1 MQPSFHDAEDML
13 HFCPNRGFLTF
24 SASELPSCPGRLL
37 FDLRRAA
44 IDLVTN
50 GLAGV
55 VFDHGILLLV
65 GTEISAV
72 PVHDAFFS
80 SQQFRK
86 HCDVMNIGGC
96 HLDSVNQATVL
107 VHANMSLVA
116 KVPCIVLLRLVC
128 FRVSLPV
135 LVLRGRR
142 RRDDGGIYN
151 FTCLITLTFL
161 CGVSLAFRGNCV
173 LKCTFCG
180 IPRLF

>member
-1 MQPSFHDAEDML
+1 MFAPLDLRF
-13 HFCPNRGFLTF
+13 GT
-24 SASELPSCPGRLL
+24 GRLVL
-37 FDLRRAA
+37 ALGRPAVGFIFDLFSLG
-44 IDLVTN
+44 IPGN
-50 GLAGV
+50 GIIP
-55 VFDHGILLLV
+55 FF

-180 IPRLF
+180 TPRLFLARKHVDSSTS